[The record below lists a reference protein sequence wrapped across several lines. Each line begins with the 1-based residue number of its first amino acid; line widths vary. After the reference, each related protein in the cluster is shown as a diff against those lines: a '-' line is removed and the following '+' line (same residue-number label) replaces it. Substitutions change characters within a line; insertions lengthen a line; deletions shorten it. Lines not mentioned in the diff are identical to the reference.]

1 VLLLDEPTRGVDVGS
16 KAQIYELIDRL
27 VAEGRA
33 VLIVSSYFPE
43 LIGICDRIAV
53 MHRGKLGLPRP
64 VAEVDEHRLML
75 EATSGHFD

>member
-1 VLLLDEPTRGVDVGS
+1 
-16 KAQIYELIDRL
+16 LIDRL
-27 VAEGRA
+27 VVEGRA
-33 VLIVSSYFPE
+33 VLLVSSYFPE

-64 VAEVDEHRLML
+64 VAEVDEHRLLL